1 MPEARITLA
10 TPALLFSAISLL
22 MLAFTNRFL
31 ALASLVR
38 NLHALY
44 KEKPNEVLYGQIR
57 NLRLRI
63 SLIRWM
69 QILGITSLLLCVFS
83 MTLIYVGS
91 IGAAEV
97 VFGLGPRADDR
108 LARPLD
114 LGDPDLGTR
123 AQPAPERHR
132 ARRQPE
138 RGAVVECGVVMTTFA
153 AIPALCPL
161 ARVRRVH
168 SGGRLASAGARRG
181 QGARGLASPH
191 AAGEDRPHGTAE
203 SGIRVATRHDNR
215 RL

>member
-38 NLHALY
+38 SLHGLY

-69 QILGITSLLLCVFS
+69 QILGVSSLLLCVFS
-83 MTLIYVGS
+83 MTLIYFGS

-97 VFGLGPRADDR
+97 VFGLGLVLMIAS
-108 LARPLD
+108 LALSIWEI
-114 LGDPDLGTR
+114 
-123 AQPAPERHR
+123 QISVH
-132 ARRQPE
+132 
-138 RGAVVECGVVMTTFA
+138 
-153 AIPALCPL
+153 ALNL
-161 ARVRRVH
+161 HLRDIEDED
-168 SGGRLASAGARRG
+168 GR
-181 QGARGLASPH
+181 H
-191 AAGEDRPHGTAE
+191 AAR
-203 SGIRVATRHDNR
+203 
-215 RL
+215 